1 MRARLAC
8 HDTQPHWVKD
18 LSSGC
23 EWDLRA
29 GQGMRGA
36 FIELSQGTL
45 KAGRKNAMLKG
56 ER

>member
-8 HDTQPHWVKD
+8 HNTQPHWVKD